1 MKEIKLKELDFFKN
15 IKNELEKAMEE
26 KKVIKVFDEVSL
38 KDAEKERKELKDL
51 IDKTER
57 FRIDFNKEFTK
68 TVKGLYEP
76 INKVI
81 EQQDEQIKA
90 WNDKLDKEKLKE
102 IEIYFETLKSP
113 IDLERLFD
121 NRYFNKTF
129 KLAEIEQDLRN
140 KVEKIKADIN
150 IVKMINDS
158 PRLLELYFQELD
170 ITKAKELFD
179 KENNNTVE
187 IEVIENNLNK
197 YTLNFE
203 TDADTYLKIERFIQA
218 LGIKL
223 HE

>member
-1 MKEIKLKELDFFKN
+1 MKEVKLKELGFFKN

-38 KDAEKERKELKDL
+38 KDAEKDRKEMKDL

-68 TVKGLYEP
+68 TIKDLYIP

-81 EQQDEQIKA
+81 EQQDEQIQA

-102 IEIYFETLKSP
+102 VEIYFETLKSP
-113 IDLERLFD
+113 VNLERLMD
-121 NRYFNKTF
+121 KRYFNKTF
-129 KLAEIEQDLRN
+129 KLPEIEQDLRN

-187 IEVIENNLNK
+187 IEEIENNLNK

>member
-1 MKEIKLKELDFFKN
+1 MKEVKLKELGFFKN

-38 KDAEKERKELKDL
+38 KDAEKDRKEMKDL

-68 TVKGLYEP
+68 TIKDLYIP

-81 EQQDEQIKA
+81 EQQDEQIQA
-90 WNDKLDKEKLKE
+90 WNDKLDREKLKE
-102 IEIYFETLKSP
+102 VEIYFETLKSP
-113 IDLERLFD
+113 VNLERLMD
-121 NRYFNKTF
+121 KRYFNKTF
-129 KLAEIEQDLRN
+129 KLPEIEQDLRN

-187 IEVIENNLNK
+187 IEEIENNLNK

>member
-1 MKEIKLKELDFFKN
+1 MKEVKLKELGFFKN

-38 KDAEKERKELKDL
+38 KDAEKDRKEMKDL

-68 TVKGLYEP
+68 TIKDLYIP

-81 EQQDEQIKA
+81 EQQDEQIQA

-102 IEIYFETLKSP
+102 VEIYFETLKSP
-113 IDLERLFD
+113 VNLERLMD
-121 NRYFNKTF
+121 KRYFNKTF
-129 KLAEIEQDLRN
+129 KLPEIEQDLRN

-158 PRLLELYFQELD
+158 PRLLDLYFQELD
-170 ITKAKELFD
+170 ITNAKELFD

-187 IEVIENNLNK
+187 IETIENNLNK

>member
-15 IKNELEKAMEE
+15 IKNELEQAMEE

-121 NRYFNKTF
+121 NRYYNKTF

>member
-1 MKEIKLKELDFFKN
+1 MKEVKLKELGFFKN
-15 IKNELEKAMEE
+15 IKNELEMAMEE

-38 KDAEKERKELKDL
+38 KDAEKDRKEMKDL

-68 TVKGLYEP
+68 TIKDLYIP

-81 EQQDEQIKA
+81 EQQDEQIQA

-102 IEIYFETLKSP
+102 VEIYFETLKSP
-113 IDLERLFD
+113 VNLERLMD
-121 NRYFNKTF
+121 KRYFNKTF
-129 KLAEIEQDLRN
+129 KLPEIEQDLRN

-170 ITKAKELFD
+170 ITNAKELFD
-179 KENNNTVE
+179 KENNNKVE
-187 IEVIENNLNK
+187 IEAIENNLNK

>member
-1 MKEIKLKELDFFKN
+1 MKEVKLKELGFFKN

-38 KDAEKERKELKDL
+38 KDAEKDRKEMKDL

-68 TVKGLYEP
+68 TIKDLYIP

-81 EQQDEQIKA
+81 EQQDEQIQA

-102 IEIYFETLKSP
+102 VEIYFETLKSP
-113 IDLERLFD
+113 VNLERLMD
-121 NRYFNKTF
+121 KRYFNKTF
-129 KLAEIEQDLRN
+129 KLQEIEQDSRN
-140 KVEKIKADIN
+140 QVEKIKADIN

-170 ITKAKELFD
+170 ITNAKELFD
-179 KENNNTVE
+179 KENNNKVE
-187 IEVIENNLNK
+187 IEAIENNLNK

>member
-1 MKEIKLKELDFFKN
+1 MKEVKLKELGFFKN

-38 KDAEKERKELKDL
+38 KDAEKDRKEMKDL

-68 TVKGLYEP
+68 TIKDLYIP

-81 EQQDEQIKA
+81 EQQDEQIQA

-102 IEIYFETLKSP
+102 VEIYFETLKSP
-113 IDLERLFD
+113 VNLERLMD
-121 NRYFNKTF
+121 KRYFNKTF
-129 KLAEIEQDLRN
+129 KLPEIEQDLRN

>member
-1 MKEIKLKELDFFKN
+1 MKEIELKELDFFKN
-15 IKNELEKAMEE
+15 IKNELEKAMKE
-26 KKVIKVFDEVSL
+26 KKVVKVFDEVSL

-102 IEIYFETLKSP
+102 IETYFETLKSP

>member
-15 IKNELEKAMEE
+15 IKNELEKTMKQ
-26 KKVIKVFDEVSL
+26 KKIIKVFDKVSL
-38 KDAEKERKELKDL
+38 KEAEKDKKELTDL
-51 IDKTER
+51 IAKTER
-57 FRIDFNKEFTK
+57 FRIDFKDDWDKEI
-68 TVKGLYEP
+68 KGLYDP

-81 EQQDEQIKA
+81 EEQNKEIKA

-187 IEVIENNLNK
+187 IETIENNLNK

>member
-1 MKEIKLKELDFFKN
+1 MKEVKLKELGFFKN

-38 KDAEKERKELKDL
+38 KDAEKDRKEMKDL

-68 TVKGLYEP
+68 TIKDLYIP

-81 EQQDEQIKA
+81 EQQDEQIQA

-102 IEIYFETLKSP
+102 VEIYFETLKSP
-113 IDLERLFD
+113 VNLERLMD
-121 NRYFNKTF
+121 KRYFNKTF
-129 KLAEIEQDLRN
+129 KLPEIEQDLRN

-170 ITKAKELFD
+170 ITNAKELFD

-187 IEVIENNLNK
+187 IEEIENNLNK

>member
-1 MKEIKLKELDFFKN
+1 MKEVKLKELGFFKN

-38 KDAEKERKELKDL
+38 KDAEKDRKEMKDL

-68 TVKGLYEP
+68 TIKDLYIP

-81 EQQDEQIKA
+81 EQQDEQIQA

-102 IEIYFETLKSP
+102 VEIYFETLKSP
-113 IDLERLFD
+113 VNLERLMD
-121 NRYFNKTF
+121 KRYFNKTF
-129 KLAEIEQDLRN
+129 KLPEIEQDLRN

-170 ITKAKELFD
+170 ITNAKELFD
-179 KENNNTVE
+179 KENNNKVE
-187 IEVIENNLNK
+187 IEAIENNLNK

>member
-1 MKEIKLKELDFFKN
+1 M
-15 IKNELEKAMEE
+15 
-26 KKVIKVFDEVSL
+26 
-38 KDAEKERKELKDL
+38 
-51 IDKTER
+51 
-57 FRIDFNKEFTK
+57 
-68 TVKGLYEP
+68 
-76 INKVI
+76 
-81 EQQDEQIKA
+81 
-90 WNDKLDKEKLKE
+90 KE

-158 PRLLELYFQELD
+158 PRILELYFQELD

-223 HE
+223 NEFN